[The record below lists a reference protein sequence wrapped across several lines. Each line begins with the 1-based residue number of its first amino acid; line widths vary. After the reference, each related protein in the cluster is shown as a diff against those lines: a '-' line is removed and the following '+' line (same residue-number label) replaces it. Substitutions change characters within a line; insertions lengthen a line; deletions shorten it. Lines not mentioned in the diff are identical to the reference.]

1 MKKKLISVII
11 PTFNRSKL
19 LVKCLNSLINQ
30 TIKPDEI
37 IIIDNSVNKSAKDLF
52 LKYKNKIKKVEIRY
66 FSEKRKGTS
75 FARNLGIINAKGKY
89 LLFIDDDCIADKFLI
104 ENYLKALKKNPIILG
119 GVRNGSNNI
128 YSFLENLSTKHFF
141 QKGYIKKDG
150 GYYSFFIDSKNFVI
164 NRLFLLKNNL
174 YFDNNYAPYCIF
186 EDIELGLRISL
197 LLKKKI
203 VFEKDAFVYHYGRDN
218 FLDHIKREWR
228 KGRGYAY
235 FIKDFSSRIQKHI
248 TSKEEIEF
256 LINFYK
262 NDRLNFIKE
271 NVKKFPFKKKFFL
284 FLLIGLDYIFF
295 SLGFFYESFL
305 RIINHRS

>member
-11 PTFNRSKL
+11 PTFNRNKL
-19 LVKCLNSLINQ
+19 LVKCLNSLADQ

-37 IIIDNSVNKSAKDLF
+37 IIIDNSINKNAKDLF
-52 LKYKNKIKKVEIRY
+52 LKYKNKIKKIKIRY
-66 FSEKRKGTS
+66 FSEEKKGTS
-75 FARNLGIINAKGKY
+75 FARNLGIKNAKGKY
-89 LLFIDDDCIADKFLI
+89 LLFIDDDCVADKFLI
-104 ENYLKALKKNPIILG
+104 ENYLKTLRKNLIILG

-141 QKGYIKKDG
+141 QKGYIKKRG
-150 GYYSFFIDSKNFVI
+150 CYYSFFIDSKNFVI
-164 NRLFLLKNNL
+164 NRSFVFKNNL
-174 YFDNNYAPYCIF
+174 YFDNNYAPYGIF
-186 EDIELGLRISL
+186 EDIEFGLRISL

-203 VFEKDAFVYHYGRDN
+203 FFEKNAFVYHYGRDN
-218 FLDHIKREWR
+218 FLDHFKREWR

-235 FIKDFSSRIQKHI
+235 FIKDFSNRFQRHI

-262 NDRLNFIKE
+262 NDKLDFIKK
-271 NVKKFPFKKKFFL
+271 NVKKFSFKKKFFL
-284 FLLIGLDYIFF
+284 FLLIGFDYIFF

-305 RIINHRS
+305 EIINHRS